1 MLNLF
6 MRFLYELHNSMAL
19 TSIYV
24 NFCLKSLTLKNPFV
38 ILKAIFELDTQLSVI
53 YLEYEINQT

>member
-24 NFCLKSLTLKNPFV
+24 NFCLKSLTLKNTFV
-38 ILKAIFELDTQLSVI
+38 ILKAIFELDKQLSVI